1 MKWESINLDFVIAF
15 PRVRCGLDSI
25 LVVVDYLTKVAH
37 FILVKSTAIAIDIAS
52 VFVQEI
58 FRIHDMPK
66 ILISD
71 RDVKFTSNFWRGF
84 FEELGISL
92 TVSIAYLPETDG

>member
-1 MKWESINLDFVIAF
+1 MKWESINLDFVIAL
-15 PRVRCGLDSI
+15 PRVRCGFDSI
-25 LVVVDYLTKVAH
+25 LVVVDCLTKAAH
-37 FILVKSTAIAIDIAS
+37 FILVKSTTIAIDIAN
-52 VFVQEI
+52 VFVREI
-58 FRIHDMPK
+58 FTIQDMPK

-92 TVSIAYLPETDG
+92 TVSIAYLSKIDG